1 LRKKYRII
9 FLVPAILTFIGGVIS
24 LFLPY
29 LVKLNI
35 HSGDL
40 TLPEMYEGYH
50 YRLTMLILFILLT
63 TIFSIALSNRQI
75 FNVIL
80 SAIILIL
87 TYLVRLS
94 IHFQGMIDHDYDSK
108 TGLGFKLLF
117 SVVVFHFVICIGAFV
132 VERKELKTN
141 AMNSH

>member
-1 LRKKYRII
+1 MSKKYRII
-9 FLVPAILTFIGGVIS
+9 FVVSVILTFIGAVIS

-35 HSGDL
+35 HGGDL

-50 YRLTMLILFILLT
+50 YPLSTLILFILLT

-80 SAIILIL
+80 SVIVLIL
-87 TYLVRLS
+87 TYLIRLS

-108 TGLGFKLLF
+108 TGLGFKVLF
-117 SVVVFHFVICIGAFV
+117 SVVIFHFVICIGAFV
-132 VERKELKTN
+132 IEQRSLKR
-141 AMNSH
+141 ML